1 MKETQTNLFQSTN
14 SDISNVELVCK
25 KLEYRLQSTCIWVY
39 GKTSCLYCNY
49 MGLDQNK
56 MENILRQLT
65 ENSLLFPLYTPK

>member
-14 SDISNVELVCK
+14 SDISNVVLVCK
-25 KLEYRLQSTCIWVY
+25 KLEYRLQSTRIWVY

-65 ENSLLFPLYTPK
+65 ENAN